1 MQSAQANIRQG
12 DCRSGGTLDALRYV
26 VRAGYFTNPI
36 RLAVDTAWVPRGSQ
50 LA

>member
-36 RLAVDTAWVPRGSQ
+36 RLAGWVPRGSQ